1 MGSWLQMD
9 KIKNMS
15 LKKSFFFLTL
25 SSLIIA
31 SVLTTISYILL
42 NYIYHSIQDKYLQT
56 PLYTE
61 TITIMQNNINQYS
74 DFDKVLINI
83 ISTLQLVLPLVFFI
97 GLLLL
102 ADIIFYKVKLK
113 TPIEILNKGANE
125 ISNNNLDFYLE
136 YKSNDE
142 LGNLCNAFEKM
153 RSQLNKNNIKMWTMI
168 DDRKQ
173 LNAAFSHDL
182 RNPLTVLKGYSDY
195 LTKYIPT
202 GKLSDKKILSTTQL
216 MSEHIDRIEYYVNS
230 MSNAQRLEDI
240 VITKTILNINDFIE
254 NLDSNISILS
264 KQTGKSF
271 KLTNKVDSIN
281 ILFDEN
287 IIHRVIENIISNAFR
302 YAKNK
307 VSILIYLEQK
317 FLIFVIDDDGVGFSE
332 ESLKSALKPF
342 YKDKTLNNN
351 NSNFGMGLYISKVLC
366 EKHGGSIFIENN
378 LIGSAKIT
386 IKFSTKD

>member
-1 MGSWLQMD
+1 MD

-153 RSQLNKNNIKMWTMI
+153 RYQLNKNNIKMWTMI

-271 KLTNKVDSIN
+271 KLTNKVDNIN

-307 VSILIYLEQK
+307 VSILIYLEQE

-378 LIGSAKIT
+378 SINGAKI
-386 IKFSTKD
+386 IAKFSIKD

>member
-1 MGSWLQMD
+1 MD

-25 SSLIIA
+25 SSLVIA
-31 SVLTTISYILL
+31 SILTAISYILL
-42 NYIYHSIQDKYLQT
+42 NHMYHSIQDKYLQT

-74 DFDKVLINI
+74 DFDKMLINI

-113 TPIEILNKGANE
+113 IPIEILNKGANE
-125 ISNNNLDFYLE
+125 ISNNNLDFHLE

-153 RSQLNKNNIKMWTMI
+153 RFQLNKNNIKMWTLV

-195 LTKYIPT
+195 LIKYIPT
-202 GKLSDKKILSTTQL
+202 GKLSYKKILSTTQL
-216 MSEHIDRIEYYVNS
+216 MSEHIDRIEYYVDS
-230 MSNAQRLEDI
+230 MSNAQRLEDL
-240 VITKTILNINDFIE
+240 VIAKSISNINGFVE
-254 NLDSNISILS
+254 NLDSNICILS

-271 KLTNKVDSIN
+271 KLTNKVDNIN
-281 ILFDEN
+281 VLFDEN

-307 VSILIYLEQK
+307 VSILIYLEQE
-317 FLIFVIDDDGVGFSE
+317 FLTFVIEDDGMGFSKDA
-332 ESLKSALKPF
+332 LNSALKPF

-351 NSNFGMGLYISKVLC
+351 NSNFGMGLYIAKVLC
-366 EKHGGSIFIENN
+366 EKHGGSIAIENN
-378 LIGSAKIT
+378 SIGGAKI
-386 IKFSTKD
+386 IAKFSTKN

>member
-1 MGSWLQMD
+1 MD

-25 SSLIIA
+25 SSLVIA
-31 SVLTTISYILL
+31 SILTAISYILL
-42 NYIYHSIQDKYLQT
+42 NHMYHSIQDKYLQT

-74 DFDKVLINI
+74 DFDKMLINI

-113 TPIEILNKGANE
+113 IPIEILNKGANE
-125 ISNNNLDFYLE
+125 ISNNNLDFHLE

-153 RSQLNKNNIKMWTMI
+153 RFQLNKNNIKMWTLI

-195 LTKYIPT
+195 LIKYIPT
-202 GKLSDKKILSTTQL
+202 GKLSYKKILSTTQL
-216 MSEHIDRIEYYVNS
+216 MSEHIDRIEYYVDS
-230 MSNAQRLEDI
+230 MSNAQRLEDL
-240 VITKTILNINDFIE
+240 VIAKSISNINGFVE
-254 NLDSNISILS
+254 NLDSNICILS

-271 KLTNKVDSIN
+271 KLTNKVDNIN
-281 ILFDEN
+281 VLFDEN

-307 VSILIYLEQK
+307 VSILIYLEQE
-317 FLIFVIDDDGVGFSE
+317 FLTFVIEDDGMGFSKDA
-332 ESLKSALKPF
+332 LNSALKPF

-366 EKHGGSIFIENN
+366 EKHGGSIAIENN
-378 LIGSAKIT
+378 SIGGAKI
-386 IKFSTKD
+386 IAKFSTKD